1 VIWGKLLA
9 ITPISWYDIFIVPYL
24 WTKIFKFIKVDLNSV
39 ITIYQLKPAFQK
51 ILSPLVKQ
59 LAKQGITA
67 NQITTSAAVLSVLM
81 GIAIV
86 LWHCQRWLLLL
97 MPLVLFMRIALNAID
112 GMLARDYNQKTS
124 LGTILNELGDVISD
138 TALYLP
144 FALIPGVSSIL
155 VVPIVLLSIISE
167 MTGVLGVT
175 VSGKRQ
181 YQGPMV
187 KSDRA
192 FLFGIIALLLGLGL
206 TAGKWLDYI
215 WITTILLL
223 FSTIINRAYSSL
235 KELEYHGLDEA
246 SN

>member
-1 VIWGKLLA
+1 
-9 ITPISWYDIFIVPYL
+9 
-24 WTKIFKFIKVDLNSV
+24 
-39 ITIYQLKPAFQK
+39 
-51 ILSPLVKQ
+51 
-59 LAKQGITA
+59 
-67 NQITTSAAVLSVLM
+67 
-81 GIAIV
+81 
-86 LWHCQRWLLLL
+86 
-97 MPLVLFMRIALNAID
+97 
-112 GMLARDYNQKTS
+112 
-124 LGTILNELGDVISD
+124 
-138 TALYLP
+138 
-144 FALIPGVSSIL
+144 
-155 VVPIVLLSIISE
+155 

-181 YQGPMV
+181 YQGPMG